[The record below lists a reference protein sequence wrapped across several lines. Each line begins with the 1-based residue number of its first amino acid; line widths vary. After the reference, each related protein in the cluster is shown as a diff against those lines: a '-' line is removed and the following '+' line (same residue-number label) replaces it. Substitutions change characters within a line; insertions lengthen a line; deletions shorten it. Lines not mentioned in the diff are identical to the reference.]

1 MEQAQRIIRKISTMI
16 SAEELIK
23 NAKFHVAGHLPRL
36 QTRAPL
42 AWNLALTVKLLQA
55 IGSTRWQGIKELTK
69 LTIDRPFSSCPIY
82 FYDLLELYCKALS
95 KRNTGW
101 MVPDS
106 WGTSPQEIGWKLP
119 SGNQNDIAL
128 KNGTEI
134 SRWVASKCAFR
145 GGWASM
151 DGRLW
156 MGVINLPYG
165 LWRLGYSHVTM

>member
-1 MEQAQRIIRKISTMI
+1 M
-16 SAEELIK
+16 EELLNHGASTAHHQEDQHDDFGRRAHK
-23 NAKFHVAGHLPRL
+23 NAKFHVAGRLPRL

-42 AWNLALTVKLLQA
+42 AWDLALPVKLLQA
-55 IGSTRWQGIKELTK
+55 ICSTRWQGIKELTK

-101 MVPDS
+101 MVPNS

-119 SGNQNDIAL
+119 SGNQNDMDATFDSEAL

-134 SRWVASKCAFR
+134 SRWVASRCAFR
-145 GGWASM
+145 
-151 DGRLW
+151 DG
-156 MGVINLPYG
+156 
-165 LWRLGYSHVTM
+165 